1 MKLSL
6 NLYYCFHYFALMYVF
21 TNSFLTYNSFININ
35 LFLFDTNLE
44 CINIIKTGIPVFVKQ
59 DLLLNRKLFSNYDN
73 LDINDNT
80 GNSENEI
87 PTTHINIRKET
98 ENYNINCKNINDE
111 KCIIHAEG
119 NQCIKKNNNCITTL
133 NKLKNDKTQNEQ
145 TEISDNKIIGTDI
158 TQIKEYGDSDK
169 NLIKEKNEETIMK
182 KNDEN
187 VEMCKINNNENSG
200 IELDM
205 NKNIVDVRLNENEE
219 NCENVST
226 QKCTQI
232 DDEMLKM
239 MDTKNILVI
248 INEDENK
255 NSYEEDDEEEDDDE
269 LINKHLN
276 EVKNIIY
283 ELSFRNYE
291 QNKPINSSDSDI
303 TDDTSNNLDD
313 LDENEYEFVDGVC
326 ELDDINNMHVKYKND
341 LEKYR
346 SKLKENKLDEY
357 YNDIIKSRNLI
368 NINYEN
374 EYMLKMK
381 YHKDYNFPLHNLHIV
396 NDKYIKNKLY
406 KNFVLL
412 NGDNDNLSFQ
422 EINYYADLSKIDI
435 CPTMFKDFYLKFSL
449 CNGKYLPL
457 GSSFVER
464 VCFLSYHLKQNP
476 HLNKIKVTKGKF
488 ILYHL
493 FLNVVKAFKIL
504 SINKCVKHIKES
516 NLLYI
521 IFILNEEIIKE
532 SENEVNIGKCL
543 NNIIQR
549 NKEWYEILNFT
560 FTIMFGCSS
569 YLKEHYYLTE
579 EEKNNIFFKDNILDL
594 PIFEYFNK
602 NIIDIFVPRNI
613 DPKINIDLFKD
624 ISNTSGKNLKL
635 YQTWYFCYLFIH
647 KVYLLNKMWNI
658 IKKWEFSNF
667 VPNPWYIDHI
677 GSVLVPHIISL
688 RHIQQNDKKIF
699 RYIDELQMF
708 VCFKRSKKY
717 SIPNYDKNE
726 YHLVEHI
733 VAFQGTSSPFI
744 WLFNLIYELTP
755 YPFLTKGKVHK
766 AYLYIFKKAVK
777 PYLHILKKKILN
789 EIKNTKSKYSKENP
803 YVIIFTGHSFGASM
817 ANMSSLYL
825 ENILREQGVKTKGN
839 NNNNDDIGNNDN
851 DHSVYVKIYSITF
864 GMPIFYDDKY
874 FEDFEKSA
882 VISNNINV
890 DYDPIPV
897 AMAIPTLN
905 GFRDPE
911 ENKKF
916 NIIFK
921 VEDLKKLNYDFGNII
936 FDGDELFNNEKNK
949 PRSIMFLF
957 MKYFFKNNIFFELCE
972 QHIYQTHYF
981 FYFVFLTLLS
991 RWANEAE
998 WGTYFLIP
1006 FFIFDIL
1013 SFSHKNVMFML
1024 KENYKKYKKLV
1035 LKKTK
1040 SNEKQEKN
1048 QVAN

>member
-6 NLYYCFHYFALMYVF
+6 NLYYCFHYFALMHVF
-21 TNSFLTYNSFININ
+21 SNSFLTYNSFININ
-35 LFLFDTNLE
+35 FFLFDTNLKY
-44 CINIIKTGIPVFVKQ
+44 INIIKTGIPVFVKQ
-59 DLLLNRKLFSNYDN
+59 DLLLNRQLFSNYDN
-73 LDINDNT
+73 GHINDNT
-80 GNSENEI
+80 DNSPKEI
-87 PTTHINIRKET
+87 QTYRINTQEET
-98 ENYNINCKNINDE
+98 ENYNLNCKNLNDE
-111 KCIIHAEG
+111 KCAIHTNE
-119 NQCIKKNNNCITTL
+119 NQCIKKNNNCITAL
-133 NKLKNDKTQNEQ
+133 NKLKNDENGETQSEQ
-145 TEISDNKIIGTDI
+145 TKISDEKIVDN
-158 TQIKEYGDSDK
+158 TQVKECTESDK
-169 NLIKEKNEETIMK
+169 NIIKEKDEGKIMK

-187 VEMCKINNNENSG
+187 VEMCKINMNENSRL
-200 IELDM
+200 EQDM
-205 NKNIVDVRLNENEE
+205 SKNIFDVGLNEN
-219 NCENVST
+219 VSIE
-226 QKCTQI
+226 KYTQI
-232 DDEMLKM
+232 DNEILKG
-239 MDTKNILVI
+239 MDKKSILVI
-248 INEDENK
+248 INEEDENK
-255 NSYEEDDEEEDDDE
+255 SFYDEEGDEEDTDE

-276 EVKNIIY
+276 EIEKMICDV
-283 ELSFRNYE
+283 SSRNNE
-291 QNKPINSSDSDI
+291 QNKSINNSESDI
-303 TDDTSNNLDD
+303 ADNISNNLDD
-313 LDENEYEFVDGVC
+313 VNEDEYEFVEGVC
-326 ELDDINNMHVKYKND
+326 ELDNINNMYARYKND
-341 LEKYR
+341 LENYR

-396 NDKYIKNKLY
+396 NENYIKNQLY
-406 KNFVLL
+406 DNIVLL
-412 NGDNDNLSFQ
+412 NGENDNINFH

-435 CPTMFKDFYLKFSL
+435 RPTMFKEFYLKFSL

-464 VCFLSYHLKQNP
+464 VCFLSYHLKKNP
-476 HLNKIKVTKGKF
+476 HLNKIRITKNKF

-493 FLNVVKAFKIL
+493 FLNVIKAFKLL

-549 NKEWYEILNFT
+549 NKEWYEILNFI

-569 YLKEHYYLTE
+569 YLKEHYSLTE

-624 ISNTSGKNLKL
+624 VSNSSDKNLKL

-658 IKKWEFSNF
+658 IKKWEASNF

-688 RHIQQNDKKIF
+688 RHIQQNDQIFF

-708 VCFKRSKKY
+708 VSFKRSKKY

-726 YHLVEHI
+726 FHLVEHV

-777 PYLHILKKKILN
+777 PYLHILKNKILN

-803 YVIIFTGHSFGASM
+803 YVIIFTGHSFGAAM

-825 ENILREQGVKTKGN
+825 ENILRGQGVKTKE
-839 NNNNDDIGNNDN
+839 GNNDN
-851 DHSVYVKIYSITF
+851 DHSAYIKIYSITF

-897 AMAIPTLN
+897 TMAIPSLN

-921 VEDLKKLNYDFGNII
+921 VEDLKNLNYDFGNII

-949 PRSIMFLF
+949 PRSITFLF
-957 MKYFFKNNIFFELCE
+957 MKYFFKDNIFFELCE

-991 RWANEAE
+991 RWANEAK

-1013 SFSHKNVMFML
+1013 SLSHKNVMFML

-1035 LKKTK
+1035 LKKAQA
-1040 SNEKQEKN
+1040 NEKQEKK

>member
-6 NLYYCFHYFALMYVF
+6 NLYYCFHYFALMHVF
-21 TNSFLTYNSFININ
+21 SNSFLTYNSFIDIN
-35 LFLFDTNLE
+35 LFLFDSNLKY
-44 CINIIKTGIPVFVKQ
+44 ISTIKTGIPVFVKQ
-59 DLLLNRKLFSNYDN
+59 DLLLNRQLFSNYDN
-73 LDINDNT
+73 GNINDNT
-80 GNSENEI
+80 DNSTKEI
-87 PTTHINIRKET
+87 PTDRVNIQEET
-98 ENYNINCKNINDE
+98 ENYNINCKNLNDE
-111 KCIIHAEG
+111 KCAIRTKG

-133 NKLKNDKTQNEQ
+133 NKLENDENGETQNKQ
-145 TEISDNKIIGTDI
+145 TKISDEKIVDN
-158 TQIKEYGDSDK
+158 TQINEYVESDK
-169 NLIKEKNEETIMK
+169 NPIKEKDEEKIMK
-182 KNDEN
+182 KNGEN
-187 VEMCKINNNENSG
+187 VEMCKINMNENSG
-200 IELDM
+200 LEQDTS
-205 NKNIVDVRLNENEE
+205 KNIFDIGLN
-219 NCENVST
+219 ENVST
-226 QKCTQI
+226 HKYPQVDNEI
-232 DDEMLKM
+232 LKM
-239 MDTKNILVI
+239 MDKKGILVI
-248 INEDENK
+248 INEEDENK
-255 NSYEEDDEEEDDDE
+255 SSYEEDDDEEDNDE
-269 LINKHLN
+269 LINKHLSEIEKMIH
-276 EVKNIIY
+276 EVSSRNI
-283 ELSFRNYE
+283 E
-291 QNKPINSSDSDI
+291 QNKSINNSESDI
-303 TDDTSNNLDD
+303 ADNISNNLDD
-313 LDENEYEFVDGVC
+313 LNEDEYEFVESVC
-326 ELDDINNMHVKYKND
+326 ELDNINNVYARYKND
-341 LEKYR
+341 LEHYR
-346 SKLKENKLDEY
+346 SKLKEKKLDEY
-357 YNDIIKSRNLI
+357 YDDIIKSRNLI

-396 NDKYIKNKLY
+396 NEKYIKKQLY
-406 KNFVLL
+406 NNFVLL
-412 NGDNDNLSFQ
+412 NGENNNVNFQ

-435 CPTMFKDFYLKFSL
+435 RPTMFKEFYLKFSL

-464 VCFLSYHLKQNP
+464 VCFLSYHLKKNP
-476 HLNKIKVTKGKF
+476 HLNKIKITKNKF

-493 FLNVVKAFKIL
+493 FLNVIKAFKLL

-569 YLKEHYYLTE
+569 YLKEHYSLTE
-579 EEKNNIFFKDNILDL
+579 EEKTNIFFKDNILDL

-613 DPKINIDLFKD
+613 DLKINIDLFKD
-624 ISNTSGKNLKL
+624 ISNSSDKNLKL

-658 IKKWEFSNF
+658 IKKWETSNF

-688 RHIQQNDKKIF
+688 RHIQQNDQIFF

-708 VCFKRSKKY
+708 VSFKRSKKY

-726 YHLVEHI
+726 FHLVEHI

-777 PYLHILKKKILN
+777 PYLHILKNKILN

-803 YVIIFTGHSFGASM
+803 YVIIFTGHSFGAAM

-825 ENILREQGVKTKGN
+825 ENILREQGVKTKS
-839 NNNNDDIGNNDN
+839 NNDN
-851 DHSVYVKIYSITF
+851 DHSAYIKIYSITF

-874 FEDFEKSA
+874 YEDFEKSA

-897 AMAIPTLN
+897 TMAIPSLN

-916 NIIFK
+916 NITFK
-921 VEDLKKLNYDFGNII
+921 VEDLKNLNYDFGNII
-936 FDGDELFNNEKNK
+936 FDGDELFNNEKNQ
-949 PRSIMFLF
+949 PRSITFLF
-957 MKYFFKNNIFFELCE
+957 MKYFFRDNIFFELCE

-991 RWANEAE
+991 RWANEAK

-1013 SFSHKNVMFML
+1013 SLSHKNVMFML

-1035 LKKTK
+1035 LKKAQA
-1040 SNEKQEKN
+1040 NEKQEKK

>member
-6 NLYYCFHYFALMYVF
+6 NLYYCFHYFALMHVF
-21 TNSFLTYNSFININ
+21 SNSFLTYNSFININ
-35 LFLFDTNLE
+35 LFLFDSNLKY
-44 CINIIKTGIPVFVKQ
+44 ISIIKTGIPVFVKQ
-59 DLLLNRKLFSNYDN
+59 DLLLNRQLFSNYDN
-73 LDINDNT
+73 EHIKDNT
-80 GNSENEI
+80 DNSKKEI
-87 PTTHINIRKET
+87 PIYRINIQEET
-98 ENYNINCKNINDE
+98 ENYNINCKNLNDE
-111 KCIIHAEG
+111 KCAIHTKE
-119 NQCIKKNNNCITTL
+119 NQCIKKNNDCITTL
-133 NKLKNDKTQNEQ
+133 NKLENGETQNEQ
-145 TEISDNKIIGTDI
+145 TKILDEKIVDN
-158 TQIKEYGDSDK
+158 TQIIEYVESDK
-169 NLIKEKNEETIMK
+169 NLIKEKDEEKIMK
-182 KNDEN
+182 RNGEN
-187 VEMCKINNNENSG
+187 VGMCIINMNENSG
-200 IELDM
+200 LEQDM
-205 NKNIVDVRLNENEE
+205 RKNTFNVGLNENM
-219 NCENVST
+219 ST
-226 QKCTQI
+226 HKYPQI
-232 DDEMLKM
+232 DNGILKI
-239 MDTKNILVI
+239 MDKKGILVI
-248 INEDENK
+248 INEEDENK
-255 NSYEEDDEEEDDDE
+255 ISYEEDDDDEEEDNDE
-269 LINKHLN
+269 LINKHLSEIEKMMH
-276 EVKNIIY
+276 EV
-283 ELSFRNYE
+283 SSRNNE
-291 QNKPINSSDSDI
+291 QNKSINNSESDI
-303 TDDTSNNLDD
+303 GDNISNNSDD
-313 LDENEYEFVDGVC
+313 LNEDEYEFVEGVC
-326 ELDDINNMHVKYKND
+326 ELDNINNVYVRYKND
-341 LEKYR
+341 LEHYR
-346 SKLKENKLDEY
+346 NKLKENKLDEY

-368 NINYEN
+368 NIKYEN

-381 YHKDYNFPLHNLHIV
+381 YHKDYTFPLHNLHIV
-396 NDKYIKNKLY
+396 NEKHIKKKLY
-406 KNFVLL
+406 KNYVLL
-412 NGDNDNLSFQ
+412 NDENNNVNFQ

-435 CPTMFKDFYLKFSL
+435 RPTMFKEFYLKFSL

-464 VCFLSYHLKQNP
+464 VCFLSYHLKKNP
-476 HLNKIKVTKGKF
+476 HLNKIRITKNKF

-493 FLNVVKAFKIL
+493 FLNVIKAFKLL

-543 NNIIQR
+543 NNIIEK

-569 YLKEHYYLTE
+569 YLKEHYSLTE
-579 EEKNNIFFKDNILDL
+579 EEKTNIFFKDNILDL
-594 PIFEYFNK
+594 PIFEFFNK

-613 DPKINIDLFKD
+613 ELKINIDLFKD
-624 ISNTSGKNLKL
+624 VSNSSDKNLKL

-658 IKKWEFSNF
+658 IKKWETSNF

-688 RHIQQNDKKIF
+688 RHIQQNDQIFF

-708 VCFKRSKKY
+708 VSFKRSKKY

-726 YHLVEHI
+726 FHLVEHI

-777 PYLHILKKKILN
+777 PYLHILKNKILN

-803 YVIIFTGHSFGASM
+803 YVIIFTGHSFGAAM

-825 ENILREQGVKTKGN
+825 ENILREQGIKTK
-839 NNNNDDIGNNDN
+839 GNNDN
-851 DHSVYVKIYSITF
+851 DHSAYIKIYSITF

-874 FEDFEKSA
+874 YEDFEKSA

-897 AMAIPTLN
+897 TMAIPSLN

-916 NIIFK
+916 NITFK
-921 VEDLKKLNYDFGNII
+921 VEDLKNLNYDFGNII

-949 PRSIMFLF
+949 PRSITFLF
-957 MKYFFKNNIFFELCE
+957 MKYFFRDNIFFELCE

-991 RWANEAE
+991 RWANEAK

-1013 SFSHKNVMFML
+1013 SLSHKNVMFML
-1024 KENYKKYKKLV
+1024 KDNYKKYKKLV
-1035 LKKTK
+1035 LKKAQA
-1040 SNEKQEKN
+1040 NEKQEKK
-1048 QVAN
+1048 ASR

>member
-1 MKLSL
+1 
-6 NLYYCFHYFALMYVF
+6 
-21 TNSFLTYNSFININ
+21 
-35 LFLFDTNLE
+35 
-44 CINIIKTGIPVFVKQ
+44 
-59 DLLLNRKLFSNYDN
+59 DLLINRKLFSNNDN
-73 LDINDNT
+73 WDINDNT
-80 GNSENEI
+80 DNSVNEI
-87 PTTHINIRKET
+87 STTRINVRKET
-98 ENYNINCKNINDE
+98 EIYNINCKNINDE
-111 KCIIHAEG
+111 KCGIHAEG
-119 NQCIKKNNNCITTL
+119 NQCMKKNNNCITTL
-133 NKLKNDKTQNEQ
+133 KLKTDKTPNEEAQ
-145 TEISDNKIIGTDI
+145 ISDNKIIDTDN
-158 TQIKEYGDSDK
+158 TQIKKYVDSDK
-169 NLIKEKNEETIMK
+169 NIIKEKNEEKIMR

-200 IELDM
+200 VELDT
-205 NKNIVDVRLNENEE
+205 NKNMFDVRSNENCENYENCE

-226 QKCTQI
+226 QKYTQI
-232 DDEMLKM
+232 DDEILKI
-239 MDTKNILVI
+239 MDKKNILVI
-248 INEDENK
+248 INEEDENK
-255 NSYEEDDEEEDDDE
+255 SFHEEDDKEDDEEDDEEDDDE

-276 EVKNIIY
+276 EIENIIN
-283 ELSFRNYE
+283 ELSSKNYE
-291 QNKPINSSDSDI
+291 QNKSTNSGDSDI
-303 TDDTSNNLDD
+303 TDNTSNNLDD
-313 LDENEYEFVDGVC
+313 INEDEYEFVEGVC
-326 ELDDINNMHVKYKND
+326 ELDDINNVYVRYKND
-341 LEKYR
+341 LENYR
-346 SKLKENKLDEY
+346 NKLKENKLDEY
-357 YNDIIKSRNLI
+357 YSDIIKSRNLI

-396 NDKYIKNKLY
+396 NEKYIKNNLY
-406 KNFVLL
+406 NNFVLL
-412 NGDNDNLSFQ
+412 NDENNNVSFQ
-422 EINYYADLSKIDI
+422 EINYYANLSKIDI
-435 CPTMFKDFYLKFSL
+435 RPTMFKEFYLKFSL

-476 HLNKIKVTKGKF
+476 HLNKIKITKSKF

-493 FLNVVKAFKIL
+493 FLNVIKAFKIL

-543 NNIIQR
+543 NNIIER
-549 NKEWYEILNFT
+549 NKEWYEILNFI

-569 YLKEHYYLTE
+569 YLKEHYSLTE

-602 NIIDIFVPRNI
+602 NVIDIFIPRNI
-613 DPKINIDLFKD
+613 ELKINIDLFKD
-624 ISNTSGKNLKL
+624 ISNSSDKNLKL

-658 IKKWEFSNF
+658 IKKWETSNF

-688 RHIQQNDKKIF
+688 RHIQQNDQKFF

-708 VCFKRSKKY
+708 VSFKRSKKY

-726 YHLVEHI
+726 FHLVEHI

-825 ENILREQGVKTKGN
+825 ENILREQGVKTKVN
-839 NNNNDDIGNNDN
+839 NNIDDIGNDDN
-851 DHSVYVKIYSITF
+851 DHNSVYIKIYSITF

-874 FEDFEKSA
+874 YEDFEKSA

-890 DYDPIPV
+890 NYDPIPV
-897 AMAIPTLN
+897 TMAIPILN

-936 FDGDELFNNEKNK
+936 FDGDELFNNEKNQ
-949 PRSIMFLF
+949 PRSITFLF
-957 MKYFFKNNIFFELCE
+957 MKYFFKDNIFFELCE

-991 RWANEAE
+991 RWANEAK

-1035 LKKTK
+1035 LKKTQ
-1040 SNEKQEKN
+1040 SIEKQEKK